1 MPLQWFLKYRPK
13 SLQDIENQ
21 EDAKKEMKGWI
32 ESWISGKVPEN
43 RAVLLYGPPGVGKT
57 TIAEALARD
66 YNLELIEMNASDSR
80 NLVQIRSIAE
90 QAAVTGSLFGK
101 RGKLILLDEVDG
113 INTKQDA
120 GALEAILELVRKT
133 KYPIILTAND
143 PWDPSLRPLRNAA
156 KMVELKRLTK
166 YPMRRI
172 LKKICESEK
181 IQCSD
186 DALDYIVEQSEGDAR
201 YAINMLQGV
210 AEGYGKVT
218 IDAVKEIVR
227 KKDRELDPFEAL
239 RDIFWARYYWQAK
252 NAATSTQ
259 IDYELL
265 MRWIDENIPLQYES
279 IEDVWRAYDALGRA
293 SIFLSRAKRGDWDL
307 LSYVFDLM
315 GPGTAFASLE
325 KKKPSYKAKWV
336 KYQFPQYIQLLAKSK
351 ESRDNLASL
360 ARKISYQLHNSSSKT
375 LDDIL
380 PYFIQYYRKYKE
392 KLDKE
397 LELTEGEKE
406 IISIL
411 SGEKME
417 EEKRVSEWPA
427 KKTGKTTKRYYRRK
441 S

>member
-13 SLQDIENQ
+13 SIQDVENQ
-21 EDAKKEMKGWI
+21 EEVKKEITEWI
-32 ESWISGKVPEN
+32 ESWLNSKNPTSKAI
-43 RAVLLYGPPGVGKT
+43 LLYGPPGVGKT

-66 YNLELIEMNASDSR
+66 YKLELIEMNASDTR
-80 NLVQIRSIAE
+80 NIMQIRSIAE
-90 QAAVTGSLFGK
+90 QAAITGSLFGV

-113 INTKQDA
+113 INSREDA
-120 GALEAILELVRKT
+120 GAIDAILELIQKT

-143 PWDPSLRPLRNAA
+143 PWDPSLRPLRNAV
-156 KMVELKRLTK
+156 KMIELKRLTK

-172 LKKICESEK
+172 LKKICDAEK
-181 IQCSD
+181 IQCND

-218 IDAVKEIVR
+218 AETVKELVR

-239 RDIFWARYYWQAK
+239 RDIFWAKYYWQAK

-265 MRWIDENIPLQYES
+265 MRWLDENIPLQYEAL
-279 IEDVWRAYDALGRA
+279 EDIWRAYDALSRA
-293 SIFLSRAKRGDWDL
+293 SIFLSRAKKGEWDL

-315 GPGTAFASLE
+315 GPGVAFASLE
-325 KKKPSYKAKWV
+325 KKKPTYKAKWV

-351 ESRDNLASL
+351 ENREYLDNLL
-360 ARKISYQLHNSSSKT
+360 RKISNHLHNSSTKT
-375 LDDIL
+375 LEGIL
-380 PYFIQYYRKYKE
+380 PYLVQYYKKYKD
-392 KLDKE
+392 KIDKE
-397 LELTEGEKE
+397 LELTEGEKK
-406 IISIL
+406 IILTL
-411 SGEKME
+411 SGEKTNE
-417 EEKRVSEWPA
+417 ESEA
-427 KKTGKTTKRYYRRK
+427 SGSKAGKTGTRRYYRRR